1 MLSKKSI
8 KILSIVLI
16 AIMLFFMMGNTVFA
30 GISENLTP
38 DESVFGGD
46 SEVANLAKDIL
57 GALKWIGIAISI
69 GMLMFLGIKYVT
81 SSPDGK
87 ADIKGKL
94 GVYILGFVL
103 IVAATTIVGFLETFA
118 DFGANNNSNS
128 GSGSTTQQQN
138 P

>member
-16 AIMLFFMMGNTVFA
+16 AIMLFFMMGSTVFA

-38 DESVFGGD
+38 DENVFSNNGN
-46 SEVANLAKDIL
+46 VATLAKKIL
-57 GALKWIGIAISI
+57 GALMWIGIAISI

-103 IVAATTIVGFLETFA
+103 IVAATAIVGMLETFA
-118 DFGANNNSNS
+118 DLGANNNSNS
-128 GSGSTTQQQN
+128 GSGSATQQN